1 VAGHVNLGLAPV
13 VSKAVTLRIASLV
26 LFAIV
31 VGSAGAALGSHWPGG
46 YLGKHQGKFWKKEK
60 VREKLQLSDDE
71 VRNLEQIFARYQQQ
85 LIDLEAD
92 VQKKKA
98 ELDALL
104 LDDQAADERIMAEV
118 DALEQARAKLGK
130 VRVTMLLQMRRALTP
145 AQRDKLA
152 DLADDD

>member
-1 VAGHVNLGLAPV
+1 MSTLGWRQSSEEV
-13 VSKAVTLRIASLV
+13 MTLRIASLV
-26 LFAIV
+26 LFVIV
-31 VGSAGAALGSHWPGG
+31 LGSAGAAVGSHWPGG
-46 YLGKHQGKFWKKEK
+46 YLGKHHGKFWKKEK
-60 VREKLQLSDDE
+60 VRKKLDLSDDE

-98 ELDALL
+98 ELDTLL
-104 LDDQAADERIMAEV
+104 LDDQSDDERILAEV
-118 DALEQARAKLGK
+118 DALEEARAKLGK

-152 DLADDD
+152 DLVDDDD

>member
-1 VAGHVNLGLAPV
+1 MSTFGSRQSS
-13 VSKAVTLRIASLV
+13 SKTVTLRIISLV
-26 LFAIV
+26 LLAVFLA
-31 VGSAGAALGSHWPGG
+31 STGAAVGSHWPGG
-46 YLGKHQGKFWKKEK
+46 YLGKHHGKFWKKEK
-60 VREKLQLSDDE
+60 VREKLELSDYE

-92 VQKKKA
+92 VEKKKA

-104 LDDQAADERIMAEV
+104 GDDQAGDERIMAEV
-118 DALEQARAKLGK
+118 DALEAARAKLGK
-130 VRVTMLLQMRRALTP
+130 ARVMMLLQMRRALTP